1 MKKSLRIFN
10 HSFVLLG
17 IFVVLVADDFFAQ
30 AEMNSV
36 TAIDKTFLKTNG
48 DTVIIGNIQIKTN
61 SPLNTDKSK
70 KYTRR
75 DDELMKIY
83 SSDVSNATDLLVEGA
98 WGLIKDDP
106 DRANGYQDIVIA
118 IEGYVYDGKLAKS
131 RALAKELIASTA
143 PEKYKLWTKGF
154 LNRLDSHSKPVSLQ
168 FTAVDG
174 REVDLAKIKGK
185 VVLVDFWATWCGPCV
200 KELPRVKKA
209 YDKFRGQGFEV
220 IGISCDTDKRKLED
234 YVKQHGFSWPQY
246 FDGQR
251 QDDNK
256 FTVEFG
262 IDGIPHMFLVDKKG
276 FLRFDNVR
284 ASDKYHPKGDTTSF
298 EEKITKLLAEK

>member
-1 MKKSLRIFN
+1 M
-10 HSFVLLG
+10 
-17 IFVVLVADDFFAQ
+17 LVADDFFAQ